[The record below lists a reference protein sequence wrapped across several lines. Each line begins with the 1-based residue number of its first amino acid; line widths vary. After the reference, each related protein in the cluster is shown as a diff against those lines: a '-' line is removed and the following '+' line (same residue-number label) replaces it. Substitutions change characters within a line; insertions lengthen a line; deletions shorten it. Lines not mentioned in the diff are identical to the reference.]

1 MKHLVF
7 LFLFCSICVQA
18 QFRVT
23 GIIKDESTKTPLP
36 FATIQSSS
44 GRTTIADVT
53 GKFEFISSSAGEK
66 MVISYLNYISKEFV
80 IEKTSHFSV
89 FLESKPKFSESELS
103 QKQEQSKIF
112 LNAVYASIE
121 QNNPKQALSTFQY
134 KGYNK
139 IVVTAHPDSI
149 KGKIDTIKKSNKTSV
164 I

>member
-1 MKHLVF
+1 
-7 LFLFCSICVQA
+7 
-18 QFRVT
+18 VT
-23 GIIKDESTKTPLP
+23 GIIKDEASKKPLP

-66 MVISYLNYISKEFV
+66 MVVSYLNYVSKEFV

-89 FLESKPKFSESELS
+89 FLKSKPKLSEIELS
-103 QKQEQSKIF
+103 QKQKQSKAF

-121 QNNPKQALSTFQY
+121 KNNPKQALSTFQY

-149 KGKIDTIKKSNKTSV
+149 KGKIDTIRK
-164 I
+164 